1 MTTRSDSV
9 ARASRHRVSS
19 VLTNFLAGKAAKKL
33 IKTIDANRSTT
44 VVSPHGIRFIF
55 PPQCFSDLSGAPVS
69 GEVQLHLCEVFGK
82 SQMILTNL
90 GTTSENRL
98 LESAGQFYLQATQDG
113 KPLKLIQPVSVE
125 MPVVLSLSNKIAV
138 KLFSGSFSTML
149 AFNDDHVFDWRLA
162 DDRSLPIRKVAE
174 KKYYHFEIS
183 EFNWYGCHY
192 FYPKK
197 TTRTMVGARAVS
209 VIESFDDQAAF
220 LVFDDIPSVV
230 RMYDNG
236 NGFTALNIPVNLAAK
251 VILLA
256 LKEEQLYF
264 GSRPIENTYSQKT
277 YVELEPVSEERL
289 LEKLRQL

>member
-9 ARASRHRVSS
+9 ARASRHRVPS
-19 VLTNFLAGKAAKKL
+19 VLANFLAGKAAKKL

-44 VVSPHGIRFIF
+44 VVSPNGIRFIF
-55 PPQCFSDLSGAPVS
+55 PPHCFSDLSGVLVS

-82 SQMILTNL
+82 SQMVLTNL

-98 LESAGQFYLQATQDG
+98 LESAGQFYLQATQEG

-125 MPVVLSLSNKIAV
+125 MPVILSLSNKIAV
-138 KLFSGSFSTML
+138 KLFAGSFSTML

-162 DDRSLPIRKVAE
+162 DDRALPIRKVAE
-174 KKYYHFEIS
+174 KKYYHFEIH
-183 EFNWYGCHY
+183 EFNWHGCHY

-230 RMYDNG
+230 RMYDNV

-256 LKEEQLYF
+256 LKDEQLYF

-277 YVELEPVSEERL
+277 YVELEPVSEEQL